1 MQMGFVEFARYRPR
15 SNQPTGL
22 IKNALIN
29 EVQTSRDDVDDG
41 KEGTVVRPNW
51 SVRKTSIKI
60 DVEIRRTDYPSLLK
74 PLTDNLVGMSHV
86 DKGQLCMKMQGVA
99 K

>member
-1 MQMGFVEFARYRPR
+1 MMLTTGKKEPLED
-15 SNQPTGL
+15 PTGP
-22 IKNALIN
+22 
-29 EVQTSRDDVDDG
+29 G
-41 KEGTVVRPNW
+41 
-51 SVRKTSIKI
+51 RKTSIKI

-99 K
+99 RRISYAGGIGKPIMGQPP